1 VTLGVK
7 LDIIGIVCVISTD
20 HNKMMRGILL
30 LILLQ
35 TSSGQPQL
43 TFGIVNP
50 ITGQLEAMTSP
61 SFDYFEA
68 VETQV
73 KRLVKERLRREAG
86 SERQARRYVIYEK
99 QPEVKEKK
107 KKVSWQNF
115 NSCSFMTSCWRLGYY
130 G

>member
-1 VTLGVK
+1 MTLGVK
-7 LDIIGIVCVISTD
+7 LDVIGIVCVISTD

-30 LILLQ
+30 LILLK

-50 ITGQLEAMTSP
+50 ITGELEAMTSP

-73 KRLVKERLRREAG
+73 KRLAKERLRREAG

-115 NSCSFMTSCWRLGYY
+115 TSYSFLTSC
-130 G
+130 